1 MFFDDSLKGLKK
13 ELKNA
18 GADISFVKIWQK
30 TYDKV
35 KKQTVTI
42 EGQYTKA
49 KTELVIVMDCLKRLE
64 TLLIAANENA
74 VGLDLKKE
82 IALLVKE
89 LKKYQGGF
97 NLEFLISKEDKEF
110 HLIYETILSLC
121 EKKVSEKKTVLILQ
135 SEVENLMAIAKE
147 ALEKKWPDFRAMA
160 YYYLGHTDRE
170 IYALPHQEKL
180 SVVSKYYL
188 DEFYNPMRQV
198 IEATLGVDRAKEIM
212 EVELWI

>member
-180 SVVSKYYL
+180 SVVSKYYF